1 MQIRWADHRL
11 LLWVG
16 YEVDRSDDKGRP
28 KWDGRRCRQNSTHG
42 SQKLPATTIN
52 KALDNLEAKVGEVF
66 YMFEMSNKVPVPKD
80 LKAALNDK
88 TTKEDIWSA
97 YDAFVRHGETVK
109 HWEPNTVKS
118 VRSVGA
124 LLKEFRPTLTFA
136 AVTPAL
142 MSELVSYMET
152 HKLSKK
158 TFARGGT
165 GYSNATVVK
174 YLRIV
179 KWFFTWATK
188 QAYIPE
194 STWRDAIPEV
204 KTIDRPVI
212 FLEWPELMRLEAAD
226 FGAGTEL
233 ERAADFFLFCCF
245 TGLRYSDAAAL
256 LKSSVHDTYFEVV
269 TVKTATP
276 LRIELNDHS
285 RRVLD
290 KYHDDNSE
298 YALPRIT
305 NNRLNY
311 LLKVIGASIG
321 LKTSV
326 LSSQYYGSERIDY
339 NLPKYTLLTT
349 HCARRTFVCNALALG
364 IPVHIVMRW
373 TGHTEYASMRPY
385 IEIADTLRA
394 KAMARFN
401 ASGDNPYTNPEQ
413 K

>member
-1 MQIRWADHRL
+1 MREAVPD
-11 LLWVG
+11 
-16 YEVDRSDDKGRP
+16 
-28 KWDGRRCRQNSTHG
+28 T
-42 SQKLPATTIN
+42 ATQQSLNIS
-52 KALDNLEAKVGEVF
+52 VS
-66 YMFEMSNKVPVPKD
+66 SN
-80 LKAALNDK
+80 
-88 TTKEDIWSA
+88 
-97 YDAFVRHGETVK
+97 G
-109 HWEPNTVKS
+109 
-118 VRSVGA
+118 
-124 LLKEFRPTLTFA
+124 
-136 AVTPAL
+136 
-142 MSELVSYMET
+142 
-152 HKLSKK
+152 
-158 TFARGGT
+158 
-165 GYSNATVVK
+165 
-174 YLRIV
+174 
-179 KWFFTWATK
+179 FFTWATK

-290 KYHDDNSE
+290 RYRDEDSE

-305 NNRLNY
+305 NNRLNH

-385 IEIADTLRA
+385 IDIADTLRA

-401 ASGDNPYTNPEQ
+401 AVSDNPYTPDRND
-413 K
+413 